1 VSDDAPPLFPLGPT
15 LVTWTA
21 TDASGNVNSDGQTI
35 SIEDTTPPEFTT
47 LELSPAV
54 LWPANH
60 KLVTIDATI
69 VVEDICDAALQVQL
83 VSITSNQPDD
93 GLGDGATEA
102 DIQGAAFG
110 TDDRQF
116 QLRAERSGVGS
127 GPRIYTVVYEVTDAS
142 GNVTQGSVEVVVP
155 FSGIRG
161 RAARP

>member
-1 VSDDAPPLFPLGPT
+1 VSDDAPALFPLGPT

-35 SIEDTTPPEFTT
+35 TIEDTTPPEFTT
-47 LELSPAV
+47 LELSPTV
-54 LWPANH
+54 LWPPNH
-60 KLVTIDATI
+60 KLVTVEATI
-69 VVEDICDAALQVQL
+69 VVEDICEATPQVRL
-83 VSITSNQPDD
+83 VSITSNEPDD

-102 DIQGAAFG
+102 DIQGADFG

-127 GPRIYTVVYEVTDAS
+127 GPRIYTVVYEVADAS

-155 FSGIRG
+155 FSGVRG
-161 RAARP
+161 PKAKP